1 MATFKER
8 YWKYSLIII
17 LIVLG
22 IALFKHIIPY
32 LGGLLG
38 AITIYALVRKQM
50 KKLTQKRKMKRGY
63 AATLITLEVI
73 FLCLIPLSILV
84 WIIIGQVE
92 NLNLDTT
99 ALISQLDKCIL
110 FIKAKTGYDV
120 LGSDTM
126 SYIVSII
133 PDIIQTV
140 MGEISTFA
148 IDLLVIIFVLYFML
162 IGGEDM
168 ESYIKDLLPFNAPNK
183 THVIKEIDLII
194 RSNAIGIPLV
204 AVIQGS
210 IATVGYLIFGV
221 HDVILVGLLTC
232 VATVIPVVGTAL
244 VWVPISLVMAFNGHW
259 ISAVGI
265 MAYGVLV
272 VAQSDNYIRLVLQ
285 KKMADIHPLITIF
298 GVVIGIEMFGF
309 MGIIFGPLF
318 LSLFM
323 LFLNMFKQ
331 EYLDRTI
338 NNSDTDSPL
347 PKE

>member
-17 LIVLG
+17 LVLLG
-22 IALFKHIIPY
+22 IALFKYIVPY

-50 KKLTQKRKMKRGY
+50 KRLTKRPKMKRGY
-63 AATLITLEVI
+63 AATLITIEVI
-73 FLCLIPLSILV
+73 FLCLIPLSFLV
-84 WIIIGQVE
+84 WIIIGQVQ

-99 ALISQLDKCIL
+99 ALISQIDKYVL
-110 FIKAKTGYDV
+110 VIKAKTGYDI

-126 SYIVSII
+126 SYIVSLI

-168 ESYIKDLLPFNAPNK
+168 ESYIKDLLPFNAANK
-183 THVIKEIDLII
+183 AHVIHEIDLII

-204 AVIQGS
+204 AIIQGS
-210 IATVGYLIFGV
+210 IATLGYLIFGV
-221 HDVILVGLLTC
+221 HDVVLVGLLTC

-244 VWVPISLVMAFNGHW
+244 IWVPIALVMAFNEHW
-259 ISAVGI
+259 LSAIGI
-265 MAYGVLV
+265 MAYGILV

-318 LSLFM
+318 LSLFI
-323 LFLNMFKQ
+323 LFLNMFKK

-338 NNSDTDSPL
+338 NNSDTDDLL